1 MSAGA
6 GMRVNSHVSGKE
18 LDAVSGSVLAP
29 DSNPLAYLL
38 HALNQPLTG
47 LQCSLELAAVGSRT
61 PEQYLRTIRE
71 GLDLV
76 GRMRLLVEALREIA
90 DIAQD
95 GLAQDRSTR
104 ETSTAGKLGRTE
116 AIALDTVVRGTVDD
130 LRPVAES
137 RALHIDVDG
146 NSYPHLCLVRKDIS
160 AALFRVLDSVLSL
173 AAGRSVLRVHLRTRT
188 DEAAVI
194 LEWAEECGPA
204 HLSSFSAPDLGLLV
218 ARAAWLQAG
227 GDWLAEVAQ
236 NKHTLTLTLPWVNG
250 GQNLPALAGGGRE

>member
-1 MSAGA
+1 
-6 GMRVNSHVSGKE
+6 MRVNSHASEQE
-18 LDAVSGSVLAP
+18 LGALSGSVLAP
-29 DSNPLAYLL
+29 DFNPLAYLL

-61 PEQYLRTIRE
+61 SEQYLRTIRE

-90 DIAQD
+90 DITQD
-95 GLAQDRSTR
+95 GLAQEGLAPGRSTR
-104 ETSTAGKLGRTE
+104 ETSTTGKHVRTE

-173 AAGRSVLRVHLRTRT
+173 AAGRSILRVHLRART
-188 DEAAVI
+188 EEAAVI
-194 LEWAEECGPA
+194 LEWTEEGGSSR
-204 HLSSFSAPDLGLLV
+204 LSSFSAPDLGLLV

-227 GDWLAEVAQ
+227 GDWLAEVTQ
-236 NKHTLTLTLPWVNG
+236 NKHTLTLSLPWVNG